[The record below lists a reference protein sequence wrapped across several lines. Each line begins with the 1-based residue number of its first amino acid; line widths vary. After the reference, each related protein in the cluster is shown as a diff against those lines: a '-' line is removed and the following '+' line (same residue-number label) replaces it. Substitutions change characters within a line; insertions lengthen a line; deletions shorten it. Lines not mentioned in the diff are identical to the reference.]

1 MRDIDVA
8 LAELVA
14 SEVALAEAR
23 EAVKIAREAVK
34 IAREAVKIA
43 RDAEVDAWITVR
55 SDGESA
61 IRASR
66 AVLIAENITCLAVQA
81 EKAAAS
87 DAERA
92 REALAFHEAAQSPDV
107 AS

>member
-23 EAVKIAREAVK
+23 EAAK

-43 RDAEVDAWITVR
+43 RDAEVDAWITTR

-61 IRASR
+61 LRASR

-87 DAERA
+87 DVERA